1 MLKSKDI
8 TLLTKICTVKAMVF
22 PVVMYRSESWTIKEV
37 RALKNWYFQTVML
50 EKTLETPL
58 ESKEIKPVNPK
69 GYQPWILFGR
79 TDAEAEAP
87 TLWPLDENSW
97 LTGKDPDAGKD
108 WRQKRV
114 TEDEMSGWHHW
125 FNEHDLGQTPGDV
138 RDSEVWY
145 AAVYVVSKRWTWFGD
160 WTTTTKT
167 NSMGKDNLF
176 SKWHCND
183 QLLVWKKD
191 TPPSSP
197 HSIYKNL
204 TRNLSQA

>member
-8 TLLTKICTVKAMVF
+8 TLLTKVHIVKAMVF

-58 ESKEIKPVNPK
+58 ESKEIKPGNPK

-114 TEDEMSGWHHW
+114 TEDETSGWHHW
-125 FNEHDLGQTPGDV
+125 FSGHDLGQTPGDV

-145 AAVYVVSKRWTWFGD
+145 AAVYVVSWSRRDGHDLVIEQQQQKPILWERII
-160 WTTTTKT
+160 
-167 NSMGKDNLF
+167 F
-176 SKWHCND
+176 SVND
-183 QLLVWKKD
+183 IVMISYSYVRKIHLPHHL
-191 TPPSSP
+191 TPY
-197 HSIYKNL
+197 IKI
-204 TRNLSQA
+204 